1 MNSARLIKLD
11 TLHKESIDVIESDR
25 LFYKLEVPQDSL
37 NGPLRFWCEQNES
50 VLFTWFGAVD
60 SLWRPFKDPGILKKD
75 PVCLKMSAWSDTRPN
90 TRIISGKQ

>member
-37 NGPLRFWCEQNES
+37 NGPLRF
-50 VLFTWFGAVD
+50 
-60 SLWRPFKDPGILKKD
+60 
-75 PVCLKMSAWSDTRPN
+75 
-90 TRIISGKQ
+90 